1 MGAAVPPVPVG
12 YGPTDDVV
20 TVTVSVTVVGS
31 ATVMVTGAGHPVLLG
46 VIGDSVYDVVIG
58 FVIGLVPVGPT
69 GAVEL

>member
-31 ATVMVTGAGHPVLLG
+31 VTVTVTGVGHPVLLG
-46 VIGDSVYDVVIG
+46 VTGESVYDV
-58 FVIGLVPVGPT
+58 VIGLVPVGPN